1 MNDLTIIE
9 ELSKGNEAALKQL
22 FLRFE
27 KPVSVFVYQLV
38 KNREVTEEIV
48 GDVFMKVWDK
58 RQDFESVE
66 KLRSFLYV
74 AGRNACYNY
83 LKSVKK
89 VVIVEEPL
97 EFIGDLSGQGDD
109 TLKKIIRTE
118 LLHAIFEKAAK
129 MPAKQRAIF
138 NMIFKEDCT
147 VEEICK
153 TLTVTPAAVY
163 TNRSRA
169 VQYLKST
176 LGISDLTF
184 FMLIVFSLL
193 F

>member
-1 MNDLTIIE
+1 MNDLSLIQ
-9 ELSKGNEAALKQL
+9 ELSKGNERALKQL

-38 KNREVTEEIV
+38 KNREVTEEIT

-58 RQDFESVE
+58 RQDFESVQ

-74 AGRNACYNY
+74 ASRDACYNY
-83 LKSVKK
+83 LKTTKEVL
-89 VVIVEEPL
+89 VMEEPL
-97 EFIGDLSGQGDD
+97 EFIGDLSSQEDD

-138 NMIFKEDCT
+138 NMIFKENYT

-153 TLTVTPAAVY
+153 KLTITPSAVY

-184 FMLIVFSLL
+184 FMLIAFSL
-193 F
+193 FS

>member
-1 MNDLTIIE
+1 MNDFALIE
-9 ELSKGNEAALKQL
+9 ELGKGDEKALKKI

-38 KNREVTEEIV
+38 KNREVAEEIV

-58 RQDFESVE
+58 RRDFVSVE

-74 AGRNACYNY
+74 ASRNACYNY
-83 LKSVKK
+83 LKSTKK
-89 VVIVEEPL
+89 ILVMEEPL
-97 EFIGDLSGQGDD
+97 EFVGDLSNQEDD
-109 TLKKIIRTE
+109 VLKKIIRIE

-138 NMIFKEDCT
+138 NMIFRENYT
-147 VEEICK
+147 VEEVCEK
-153 TLTVTPAAVY
+153 LTISPAAVY

-169 VQYLKST
+169 VQYLKSA

-184 FMLIVFSLL
+184 FMLIAFSL